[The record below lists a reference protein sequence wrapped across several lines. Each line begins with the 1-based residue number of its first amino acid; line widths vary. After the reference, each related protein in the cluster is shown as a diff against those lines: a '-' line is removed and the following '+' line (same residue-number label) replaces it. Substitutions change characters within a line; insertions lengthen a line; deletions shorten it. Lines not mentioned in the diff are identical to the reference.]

1 MNYSDKIAHL
11 RDRRQGLYTRDGIYN
26 FTEAVT
32 TSRKLEKFASI
43 NEPESVK
50 YALGA
55 MQRVDDEYTQN
66 TYAEGNRVRDRLAEG
81 LSAASIPVTFEYQG
95 SVPLDVH
102 VRGNSDIDLLVLHD
116 GFITVA
122 PEVNQQYSYND
133 YKGKS
138 PADELRDLR
147 KESINIL
154 ERRYYTA
161 NVDKSGSKSISL
173 SGGSLKR
180 VVDVVPSHWH
190 DTLAWK
196 QTRDIRHREIRIL
209 DSQNG
214 ICLKNRPFMHIKTIA
229 DKCNVTGGALRKVI
243 RLLKNLRYDASS
255 EIKLSSYDIA
265 SIAWHMTPQELAV
278 PFGVDLLLVDR
289 ARVHLKYIIDNEVY
303 RTKLWVPDGSR
314 LIYDTQEK
322 LKATAELYKEI
333 EQLANDVY
341 KELDPLAFVYNR
353 PYSQVLAKAIYL

>member
-1 MNYSDKIAHL
+1 MNYSDKIIHL

-26 FTEAVT
+26 FAEALT
-32 TSRKLEKFASI
+32 TTRKMEKYASI
-43 NEPESVK
+43 SEPESVK

-81 LSAASIPVTFEYQG
+81 LLTANIPATFEYQG

-116 GFITVA
+116 GFVTVTQ
-122 PEVNQQYSYND
+122 EVNQQFSYND

-138 PADELRDLR
+138 PTDELRELR

-154 ERRYYTA
+154 ERRYYNA
-161 NVDKSGSKSISL
+161 KVDKSGSKSITL

-190 DTLAWK
+190 DTLSWK
-196 QTRDIRHREIRIL
+196 QTGDVRHREICIL
-209 DSQNG
+209 DNQNG
-214 ICLKNRPFMHIKTIA
+214 IRINNRPFMHIKTIA
-229 DKCNVTGGALRKVI
+229 DKCNTTGGALRKVI
-243 RLLKNLRYDASS
+243 RLLKNLRYDAAS

-265 SIAWHMTPQELAV
+265 SIAWHMTPQELSV
-278 PFGVDLLLVDR
+278 PFGVDLLLLDR
-289 ARVHLKYIIDNEVY
+289 VRIHLKYIIDNESY

-314 LIYDTQEK
+314 LIYDAQEK
-322 LKATAELYKEI
+322 LKATVELHKEV
-333 EQLANDVY
+333 EQLAKDVY
-341 KELDPLAFVYNR
+341 KELDPLAAVYNR
-353 PYSQVLAKAIYL
+353 PYSQVLAKAIYM